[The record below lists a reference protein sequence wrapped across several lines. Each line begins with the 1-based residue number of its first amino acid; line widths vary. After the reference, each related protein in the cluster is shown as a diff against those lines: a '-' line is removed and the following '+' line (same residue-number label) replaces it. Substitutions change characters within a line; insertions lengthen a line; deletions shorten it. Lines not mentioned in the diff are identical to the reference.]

1 MVSEIF
7 ESPFWIGQGFI
18 PKSNLAESF
27 SNNIHEEK
35 DVKETE
41 KHRIKSQTAIIFMRN
56 LLGLRTKEKNR
67 ICKL

>member
-7 ESPFWIGQGFI
+7 ESLFWIGQGFI

-56 LLGLRTKEKNR
+56 LLGLRTKEK
-67 ICKL
+67 K